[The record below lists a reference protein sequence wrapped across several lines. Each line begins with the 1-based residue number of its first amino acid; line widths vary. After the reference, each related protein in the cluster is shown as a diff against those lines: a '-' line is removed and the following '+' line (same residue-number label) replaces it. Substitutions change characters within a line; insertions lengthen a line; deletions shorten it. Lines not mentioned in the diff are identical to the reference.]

1 MFYPCLV
8 TTFHLTDAVLQFVS
22 FDLFTLLTYSAPEC
36 DIESSERVNC
46 FGEPTESTPQEQKV
60 PYVTPEFCL
69 QKGCCY
75 DDMYINETNTWFY
88 KPPGRTWCFKKKG
101 GGKLFYFQIE

>member
-75 DDMYINETNTWFY
+75 DDMYMNEPSTWFC
-88 KPPGRTWCFKKKG
+88 KPPGMTWREEVN
-101 GGKLFYFQIE
+101 YFTSRENDLI

>member
-1 MFYPCLV
+1 MLYPCLV
-8 TTFHLTDAVLQFVS
+8 TTFHLTNAVLQFVS

-75 DDMYINETNTWFY
+75 DDMYMNEANTWFY

-101 GGKLFYFQIE
+101 GKLFYFQIE